1 MCFHRYTGRGLF
13 LDPPTVYMCNG
24 VWKLS
29 LPEALHLE
37 IPKLENKGKPY
48 IFFKSTIILNCH
60 LDLILCLFE
69 NFSTFL
75 YFTAFSSRDEIF
87 HKIRDKSDLA
97 RNYSSYIS
105 EQLLQYSGSG
115 GFYHIGALIME
126 PGKISL
132 LLFCFNPLL
141 NFHIIFLFIWKLKL
155 NFSWTL
161 FYCLKLD
168 AAVLLSLKHEKGYNG
183 YNVWLWV
190 HLLHQNYLC
199 WMWCIEILVLAVLH
213 ICWFSLYLQFV
224 GSLSRSQFDMLT
236 DILTVLYIYMFW
248 LLKSKCK

>member
-29 LPEALHLE
+29 LPKGLHLE
-37 IPKLENKGKPY
+37 IPKLENKGKP
-48 IFFKSTIILNCH
+48 FFFLSLP
-60 LDLILCLFE
+60 LFLIAIWISFCVYLK
-69 NFSTFL
+69 NFPPFL

-105 EQLLQYSGSG
+105 EQLSQYSGSG

-141 NFHIIFLFIWKLKL
+141 NFHIIFLFIWELKL
-155 NFSWTL
+155 N
-161 FYCLKLD
+161 
-168 AAVLLSLKHEKGYNG
+168 LS
-183 YNVWLWV
+183 
-190 HLLHQNYLC
+190 
-199 WMWCIEILVLAVLH
+199 
-213 ICWFSLYLQFV
+213 
-224 GSLSRSQFDMLT
+224 
-236 DILTVLYIYMFW
+236 
-248 LLKSKCK
+248 